1 MSIQKENNPE
11 NPEIDLRNVFSR
23 IADFFEWINTLLFRI
38 IRFFIKNAIVIGALV
53 VVGFG
58 IGMYL
63 DTNLKAYDN
72 RIIVAPNF
80 GSSDYLYSKIN
91 LLKAKIAEGDTVYL
105 KKIVGLQQPKILKS
119 IEIKSITDVYQFI
132 EDKEKN
138 FDLIKLMSE
147 EEGLQKVIN
156 DTTTSKNYTYHKI
169 YLTTNSLVNDQNF
182 VQPLLNYLNK
192 SDYYDKIQAISLKNL
207 QQEIVQNDTI
217 LAQIN
222 AVLNGFSKGNG
233 SKNDKLVY
241 YNENTQLNDVIRT
254 KEDIIRNQG
263 KNRVK
268 LVRFDKTIKEISS
281 ILNIKK
287 AQKIKGNMTFVL
299 PTLFVILFVLL
310 RFFMAFYKKQSLK
323 EKEKQAF

>member
-1 MSIQKENNPE
+1 MSTQKENNPE
-11 NPEIDLRNVFSR
+11 IDLLTVYSR
-23 IADFFEWINTLLFRI
+23 IGDFFEWINTLLFRI
-38 IRFFIKNAIVIGALV
+38 IRFFIKNAIVIGVLV

-58 IGMYL
+58 IGRYL

-91 LLKAKIAEGDTVYL
+91 QLKAKIAEGDTIYL
-105 KKIVGLQQPKILKS
+105 KKIVGLQQPKTLKS
-119 IEIKSITDVYQFI
+119 IDIKAITDVYQFI

-147 EEGLQKVIN
+147 DAGLQKVLS
-156 DTTTSKNYTYHKI
+156 DTITSKNYTYHKI
-169 YLTTNSLVNDQNF
+169 YLTTNSLVNDQDF

-192 SDYYDKIQAISLKNL
+192 SDYYDKVQAISLKNL
-207 QQEIVQNDTI
+207 QQEIIQNDTI

-222 AVLNGFSKGNG
+222 AVLNGFSNGNG

-287 AQKIKGNMTFVL
+287 AQKIKGNMAFVL
-299 PTLFVILFVLL
+299 PALFVILFVLS
-310 RFFMAFYKKQSLK
+310 RFFMVFYKKQVLK
-323 EKEKQAF
+323 EQERDN

>member
-1 MSIQKENNPE
+1 MGTQKENNPE
-11 NPEIDLRNVFSR
+11 IDLLNVFSR
-23 IADFFEWINTLLFRI
+23 IGDFFEWINTLLFRI
-38 IRFFIKNAIVIGALV
+38 IRFFVKNAIVIVVLV

-58 IGMYL
+58 VGKYL
-63 DTNLKAYDN
+63 DTTLKVYDN

-91 LLKAKIAEGDTVYL
+91 LLKAKIAEGDTIYL

-119 IEIKSITDVYQFI
+119 IDIKAITDVYQFI

-169 YLTTNSLVNDQNF
+169 YLTTNSLVNDQDF

-192 SDYYDKIQAISLKNL
+192 SDYYNKVQAISLKNL
-207 QQEIVQNDTI
+207 EQEIVQNDTI

-222 AVLNGFSKGNG
+222 AVLNGFSNGNNT
-233 SKNDKLVY
+233 KNDKLVY
-241 YNENTQLNDVIRT
+241 YNENTQLNDVIKT
-254 KEDIIRNQG
+254 KEELIKNQG
-263 KNRVK
+263 KNQSK
-268 LVRFDKTIKEISS
+268 IGS
-281 ILNIKK
+281 I
-287 AQKIKGNMTFVL
+287 
-299 PTLFVILFVLL
+299 
-310 RFFMAFYKKQSLK
+310 
-323 EKEKQAF
+323 

>member
-1 MSIQKENNPE
+1 MTQPKENNSE
-11 NPEIDLRNVFSR
+11 NSEIDLLTVFGK
-23 IADFFEWINTLLFRI
+23 IGDFFEWINTLLFRT
-38 IRFFIKNAIVIGALV
+38 IRFFVKNAIIIAVLV

-58 IGMYL
+58 IGKYL
-63 DTNLKAYDN
+63 DTTLKIYDN

-80 GSSDYLYSKIN
+80 GSSDYLYLKIN
-91 LLKAKIAEGDTVYL
+91 LLKAKIAEGDTIYL

-119 IEIKSITDVYQFI
+119 IDIKAITDVYQFI

-147 EEGLQKVIN
+147 DEGLQKVIN

-169 YLTTNSLVNDQNF
+169 YLTTNRLVNDQNF

-192 SDYYDKIQAISLKNL
+192 SDYYNKIQAISLKNL

-222 AVLNGFSKGNG
+222 AVLNGFSNGNS

-268 LVRFDKTIKEISS
+268 LIRFDKTIKEISS

-287 AQKIKGNMTFVL
+287 TQKIKGNLTFAL
-299 PTLFVILFVLL
+299 PALFVILFVLL

-323 EKEKQAF
+323 EQEKQAF

>member
-1 MSIQKENNPE
+1 MGTQKENNPE
-11 NPEIDLRNVFSR
+11 IDLLTVFSR
-23 IADFFEWINTLLFRI
+23 IGDFFEWINTLLFRI
-38 IRFFIKNAIVIGALV
+38 IRFFVKNAIVITVLV

-58 IGMYL
+58 LGKYL
-63 DTNLKAYDN
+63 DSTLKVYDN

-91 LLKAKIAEGDTVYL
+91 LLKAKIAEGDTIYL
-105 KKIVGLQQPKILKS
+105 KKIVGLQQPKTLKG
-119 IEIKSITDVYQFI
+119 IDIKAITDVYQFI

-147 EEGLQKVIN
+147 DAGLQKVLS
-156 DTTTSKNYTYHKI
+156 DTITSKNYTYHKI
-169 YLTTNSLVNDQNF
+169 YLTTNSLVNDQDF
-182 VQPLLNYLNK
+182 VQPLINYLNK
-192 SDYYDKIQAISLKNL
+192 SDYYNKIQAISLKNL

-222 AVLNGFSKGNG
+222 SVLNGFSNGNR

-241 YNENTQLNDVIRT
+241 YNENTQLNDVLKT
-254 KEDIIRNQG
+254 KEELIKDQG
-263 KNRVK
+263 KNRIK

-287 AQKIKGNMTFVL
+287 AKKIKGNMTFAL
-299 PTLFVILFVLL
+299 PALFVILFVLL
-310 RFFMAFYKKQSLK
+310 RFFVAFYKKQTLK
-323 EKEKQAF
+323 EQERDN

>member
-1 MSIQKENNPE
+1 MGTQKENNPE
-11 NPEIDLRNVFSR
+11 IDLLNVFSR
-23 IADFFEWINTLLFRI
+23 IGDFFEWINTLLFRI
-38 IRFFIKNAIVIGALV
+38 IRFFVKNAIVIAVLV

-58 IGMYL
+58 VGKYL
-63 DTNLKAYDN
+63 DTTLKVYDN

-91 LLKAKIAEGDTVYL
+91 LLKAKIAEGDTIYL

-119 IEIKSITDVYQFI
+119 IDIKAITDVYQFI

-169 YLTTNSLVNDQNF
+169 YLTTNSLVNDQDF

-192 SDYYDKIQAISLKNL
+192 SDYYNKVQAISLKNL
-207 QQEIVQNDTI
+207 EQEIVQNDTI
-217 LAQIN
+217 LAQID
-222 AVLNGFSKGNG
+222 AVLNGFSNGN
-233 SKNDKLVY
+233 STKNDKLVY
-241 YNENTQLNDVIRT
+241 YNENTQLNDVIKT
-254 KEDIIRNQG
+254 KEEIIRNQG

-299 PTLFVILFVLL
+299 PILFVILFVLL
-310 RFFMAFYKKQSLK
+310 QFFMAFYKKQSLK
-323 EKEKQAF
+323 EKERGA

>member
-1 MSIQKENNPE
+1 MGTQKENNPE
-11 NPEIDLRNVFSR
+11 IDLLTVFSR
-23 IADFFEWINTLLFRI
+23 IGDFFEWINTLLFRI
-38 IRFFIKNAIVIGALV
+38 IRFFVKNAIVIAVLV

-58 IGMYL
+58 LGKYL
-63 DTNLKAYDN
+63 DSTLKVYDN

-91 LLKAKIAEGDTVYL
+91 QLKAKIAEGDTIYL
-105 KKIVGLQQPKILKS
+105 KKIVGLQQPKTLKS
-119 IEIKSITDVYQFI
+119 IDIKAITDVYQFI

-147 EEGLQKVIN
+147 DAGLQKVLS
-156 DTTTSKNYTYHKI
+156 DTITSKNYTYHKI
-169 YLTTNSLVNDQNF
+169 YLTTNSLVNDQDF

-192 SDYYDKIQAISLKNL
+192 SDYYDKVQAISLKNL
-207 QQEIVQNDTI
+207 QQEIIQNDTI

-222 AVLNGFSKGNG
+222 AVLNGFSNGNG

-287 AQKIKGNMTFVL
+287 AQKIKGNMAFVL
-299 PTLFVILFVLL
+299 PALFVILFVLS
-310 RFFMAFYKKQSLK
+310 RFFMVFYKKQVLK
-323 EKEKQAF
+323 EQERDN